1 MSDKHTIQKLIEQY
15 GEENDFT
22 GGVSLVAIKEAE
34 ELIDTQF
41 SSEYRWFIEKYGSG
55 GVLGIDIIGIGK
67 NNSYLVSQITK
78 QLREQFDLPN
88 NLIVIEDCDEFY
100 YCLNTDDSKVYFWD
114 NIDGMG
120 EIVAL
125 DFFSFLEERI
135 SDMSEN

>member
-22 GGVSLVAIKEAE
+22 GGASSIAIKQAE
-34 ELIDTQF
+34 ELTDTQLPTA
-41 SSEYRWFIEKYGSG
+41 YRWFVERYGSG

-67 NNSYLVSQITK
+67 NNRYVVSKITK

-135 SDMSEN
+135 RDMSEN